1 LHHERLR
8 SAGGAAFVVANHLEK
23 IAMMTFGAPIWF
35 WALAV
40 IPVLALFFARA
51 EQRGVERLREF
62 VSPRLLPQL
71 AATVNRG
78 RRVLRFGLLMLG
90 LAFAIV
96 SLARPQWGYIY
107 EDVKR
112 KGLDLLF
119 AVDTS
124 RSMLSNDVQPNRLER
139 VKLAAQDL
147 VNQLQGDRVGLIA
160 FAGRAF
166 LQAPLTIDYEAEV
179 ESINDLDTKT
189 IPEGGTNI
197 SEAINLALNTF
208 GKSAA
213 GNRALI
219 IFTDG
224 EDLSG
229 DAAKMA
235 KAAAD
240 AGVRIFTVGV
250 GTPQG
255 SLIPVTSD
263 DGGTAFVKD
272 SAGQVVKSK
281 LDEKRLREI
290 AQATGGFYLHLDD
303 GPRTMSQLYSQG
315 LANMKAADI
324 DARLGRRPIERYEW
338 PLGGAMLALT
348 MSILIGERKRVRV
361 RARVPRWSKIA
372 VPATA
377 LILIFARPAFGAATG
392 LNLYREG
399 KYNDA
404 YKSFQDD
411 LQLHPDSSQKE
422 KIEFDAGAAA
432 FKMGDYNKALQ
443 SFSNALLSPDKGLQ
457 ENSHFNLGRTLE
469 DRADMD
475 QTNETT
481 LKDLTDAASHYES
494 TLRLNPKNEA
504 AKANLEE
511 VRKKIERLKQHP
523 KQKPTPPP
531 QQQNKKDKNQQQNG
545 GEQNQ
550 DQQQSQSQSSS
561 GKDQNQQQQQQQNQQ
576 AQSQNQS
583 GSSQSKNSQDKS
595 NRAQAKNEP
604 QKNQQPQAGET
615 PSPSPGKGKDQQQ
628 ANQPSPSPGKGENK
642 NAQASPS
649 PSAGEQDRQS
659 GRDQEQPEESPSP
672 GGGEDQM
679 PPPSPGEGEGGEGS
693 ASPSA
698 TPTSSP
704 QKKLAGEI
712 KGANG
717 DQQPQNPQ
725 NAAQLAEAESEKE
738 GQMSEK
744 QAELLL
750 KSMKDEEQRVQ
761 LDERKVRRRV
771 YNDW

>member
-1 LHHERLR
+1 M
-8 SAGGAAFVVANHLEK
+8 S
-23 IAMMTFGAPIWF
+23 FGAPVWF
-35 WALAV
+35 WALLA
-40 IPVLALFFARA
+40 IPVLGLLFARA
-51 EQRGVERLREF
+51 EQRAIARLREF

-71 AATVNRG
+71 SATVNRS
-78 RRVLRFGLLMLG
+78 RRLLRFGWLMLAV
-90 LAFAIV
+90 AFAIV
-96 SLARPQWGYIY
+96 TLARPQWGYIY

-166 LQAPLTIDYEAEV
+166 LQAPLTIDYEAAV
-179 ESINDLDTKT
+179 ESINDLDIKT

-224 EDLSG
+224 EELSG
-229 DAAKMA
+229 DAV
-235 KAAAD
+235 KAANSA
-240 AGVRIFTVGV
+240 AATGVRIFTIGV

-255 SLIPVTSD
+255 SLIPITSD

-281 LDEKRLREI
+281 LDEKRLQEI
-290 AQATGGFYLHLDD
+290 AQATGGFYLHLGD
-303 GPRTMSQLYSQG
+303 GPRTMGELYTRG
-315 LANMKAADI
+315 LANMKAAEI
-324 DARLGRRPIERYEW
+324 DARLSRRPIERYEW
-338 PLGGAMLALT
+338 PLGAAIVALT
-348 MSILIGERKRVRV
+348 MSILTRERKKV
-361 RARVPRWSKIA
+361 RARSHVTRWAKAA

-377 LILIFARPAFGAATG
+377 LLFLVARPTFATAPG
-392 LNLYREG
+392 LNLYRDG
-399 KYNDA
+399 KYKDA
-404 YKSFQDD
+404 YQSFQED
-411 LQLHPDSSQKE
+411 LQAHPDSSEKD

-443 SFSNALLSPDKGLQ
+443 SFSGALLSPDLKLQ

-469 DRADMD
+469 DRADLD
-475 QTNETT
+475 QTTDTT
-481 LKDLTDAASHYES
+481 LKDLTDAASHYEA

-511 VRKKIERLKQHP
+511 VKKKIERLKQHP

-531 QQQNKKDKNQQQNG
+531 QQQQQNKKNQQQG
-545 GEQNQ
+545 GGGQNQDQ

-561 GKDQNQQQQQQQNQQ
+561 GSKDQQQQNQQQQQRKQQ

-583 GSSQSKNSQDKS
+583 SSGKDQNSKNQSSQQM
-595 NRAQAKNEP
+595 AKNEP
-604 QKNQQPQAGET
+604 QKNQQSKPGET
-615 PSPSPGKGKDQQQ
+615 PSPSPGREKNKN
-628 ANQPSPSPGKGENK
+628 ASASPNPSPGTQDQK
-642 NAQASPS
+642 AS
-649 PSAGEQDRQS
+649 SAKE
-659 GRDQEQPEESPSP
+659 EQPEESPSP
-672 GGGEDQM
+672 GSGEDQI
-679 PPPSPGEGEGGEGS
+679 PSPSPGEGEGEGEN

-698 TPTSSP
+698 SPTSSP
-704 QKKLAGEI
+704 EKKFAGEI

-717 DQQPQNPQ
+717 EQQPQSKNQ
-725 NAAQLAEAESEKE
+725 AAAIAEAEPEKE
-738 GQMSEK
+738 GQMTQK

-750 KSMKDEEQRVQ
+750 QSMKDEEARVH
-761 LDERKVRRRV
+761 LDERRVRRHV

>member
-1 LHHERLR
+1 M
-8 SAGGAAFVVANHLEK
+8 S
-23 IAMMTFGAPIWF
+23 FGAPIWF
-35 WALAV
+35 LALLV
-40 IPVLALFFARA
+40 IPVLALLFARA
-51 EQRGVERLREF
+51 EQRGIARLREF

-71 AATVNRG
+71 AATVNRS
-78 RRVLRFGLLMLG
+78 RRVFRFALLMLG
-90 LAFAIV
+90 LALAIV

-224 EDLSG
+224 EELSG
-229 DAAKMA
+229 DAAKVA
-235 KAAAD
+235 KAAAE

-303 GPRTMSQLYSQG
+303 GPRTMSQLYAQG
-315 LANMKAADI
+315 LASMKAADI

-338 PLGGAMLALT
+338 PLGAAILALT
-348 MSILIGERKRVRV
+348 MSILIGERKRVRA
-361 RARVPRWSKIA
+361 RARVPQWSKIA

-377 LILIFARPAFGAATG
+377 LILVFARPAFGAATG

-404 YKSFQDD
+404 YKSFQED
-411 LQLHPDSSQKE
+411 LQSHPDSSQKE
-422 KIEFDAGAAA
+422 KIEFDAGTAA

-443 SFSNALLSPDKGLQ
+443 SFSNALLSSDKGLQ

-511 VRKKIERLKQHP
+511 VKKKIERLKQHP

-531 QQQNKKDKNQQQNG
+531 QQQNKNDKNQQPNG
-545 GEQNQ
+545 GGQNQ

-561 GKDQNQQQQQQQNQQ
+561 GKDQSQQQQQQQQQQNQQ
-576 AQSQNQS
+576 AQSQNES
-583 GSSQSKNSQDKS
+583 GSTKNSQDKS
-595 NRAQAKNEP
+595 NQAQAKNEP

-615 PSPSPGKGKDQQQ
+615 PSPSPGKDQQQ
-628 ANQPSPSPGKGENK
+628 ASQSSPSPGKGENK
-642 NAQASPS
+642 NASATPS
-649 PSAGEQDRQS
+649 PPAGEQDRQS

-672 GGGEDQM
+672 GGGDDQK
-679 PPPSPGEGEGGEGS
+679 PSPSPGEREGEN
-693 ASPSA
+693 ATPSA

-717 DQQPQNPQ
+717 DQPPQNPQ
-725 NAAQLAEAESEKE
+725 NAAQLTEAEPEKE

-761 LDERKVRRRV
+761 LDERRVRRHV

>member
-1 LHHERLR
+1 
-8 SAGGAAFVVANHLEK
+8 
-23 IAMMTFGAPIWF
+23 MTFAAPEWF
-35 WALAV
+35 WAYAIL
-40 IPVLALFFARA
+40 PALVALYLRA
-51 EQRGVERLREF
+51 ERRRTIILREF
-62 VSPRLLPQL
+62 ISPRLLPEL
-71 AATVNRG
+71 AGNLDRT
-78 RRVLRFGLLMLG
+78 RRALRFVCVFLSI
-90 LAFAIV
+90 AFAITA
-96 SLARPQWGYIY
+96 LAKPRWGYAY

-112 KGLDLLF
+112 RGLDLLF

-139 VKLAAQDL
+139 VKLTAQDL

-197 SEAINLALNTF
+197 SEAINLAVRTF

-224 EDLSG
+224 EELSG
-229 DAAKMA
+229 DAVKTAKG
-235 KAAAD
+235 AAE
-240 AGVRIFTVGV
+240 AGVRIFTIGV

-255 SLIPVTSD
+255 SLIPVPRGD
-263 DGGTAFVKD
+263 DGGTGFVKD

-290 AQATGGFYLHLDD
+290 AEATGGFYLHLES
-303 GPRTMSQLYSQG
+303 GPQTMAQLYSQG
-315 LANMKAADI
+315 LSNLKAAEI
-324 DARLGRRPIERYEW
+324 DARLSRTPIERYEW
-338 PLGGAMLALT
+338 PLGAAMLALT
-348 MSILIGERKRVRV
+348 ISILVGERKRVRV
-361 RARVPRWSKIA
+361 RSRLPRWSKIA

-377 LILIFARPAFGAATG
+377 LLLIFARPAFGTANTG
-392 LNLYREG
+392 LNLYRDG

-411 LQLHPDSSQKE
+411 LQSHPDSSQKE
-422 KIEFDAGAAA
+422 RIEFDAGAAA

-443 SFSNALLSPDKGLQ
+443 SFSDALLSPDTKLQ

-469 DRADMD
+469 ERADMD
-475 QTNETT
+475 QSTDKT

-511 VRKKIERLKQHP
+511 VKKKIQRLKQHP

-531 QQQNKKDKNQQQNG
+531 QQQNKKDKNQQQSG
-545 GEQNQ
+545 GGQNQ

-561 GKDQNQQQQQQQNQQ
+561 GKDQSQQQQQQQQQQQNQQ

-583 GSSQSKNSQDKS
+583 GSTKNSQDKS

-604 QKNQQPQAGET
+604 QKNQQSQAGET
-615 PSPSPGKGKDQQQ
+615 PSPSPGKDQQQ
-628 ANQPSPSPGKGENK
+628 ASQPSPSPGKGENK
-642 NAQASPS
+642 NASATPS
-649 PSAGEQDRQS
+649 PSAGGQDRQS

-672 GGGEDQM
+672 GGGDDQK
-679 PPPSPGEGEGGEGS
+679 PSPSPGEGEGEN
-693 ASPSA
+693 ATPSA

-717 DQQPQNPQ
+717 DQPPQSPQ
-725 NAAQLAEAESEKE
+725 NAAQLAEAEPEKE

-761 LDERKVRRRV
+761 LDERRVRRHV

>member
-1 LHHERLR
+1 
-8 SAGGAAFVVANHLEK
+8 
-23 IAMMTFGAPIWF
+23 MTFGAPVWF
-35 WALAV
+35 WALFA
-40 IPVLALFFARA
+40 IPVLALLFARA
-51 EQRGVERLREF
+51 ERHAVARLREF

-71 AATVNRG
+71 SATVNRS
-78 RRVLRFGLLMLG
+78 RRVLRFGWVMLA
-90 LAFAIV
+90 LAFAV
-96 SLARPQWGYIY
+96 LTLAQPQWGYVY

-166 LQAPLTIDYEAEV
+166 LQAPLTIDYEAAV

-224 EDLSG
+224 EELSG
-229 DAAKMA
+229 DAVKAAKV
-235 KAAAD
+235 AAD
-240 AGVRIFTVGV
+240 AGVKIFTIGV

-255 SLIPVTSD
+255 SLIPITSD

-281 LDEKRLREI
+281 LDEKRLGEI
-290 AQATGGFYLHLDD
+290 AQARSGFYLHLDD
-303 GPRTMSQLYSQG
+303 APRTMSQLYTQG
-315 LANMKAADI
+315 LANMKAAEI
-324 DARLGRRPIERYEW
+324 DARLSRRPIERYEW
-338 PLGGAMLALT
+338 PLGAAIVALT
-348 MSILIGERKRVRV
+348 MSILTRERKKV
-361 RARVPRWSKIA
+361 RARAGVARWAKVA

-377 LILIFARPAFGAATG
+377 VLLLLIRPAFATAPG
-392 LNLYREG
+392 LNLYRDG
-399 KYNDA
+399 KYKDA
-404 YKSFQDD
+404 YQSFQQD
-411 LQLHPDSSQKE
+411 LQSHPDSAEKE

-443 SFSNALLSPDKGLQ
+443 SFSDALLSPDLKLQ
-457 ENSHFNLGRTLE
+457 EDSHFNLGRTLE
-469 DRADMD
+469 DRADLD
-475 QTNETT
+475 QTTETT
-481 LKDLTDAASHYES
+481 LKDLTDAASHYEG

-511 VRKKIERLKQHP
+511 VKKKIERLKQHP
-523 KQKPTPPP
+523 KKKPTPPP
-531 QQQNKKDKNQQQNG
+531 QQQQQNKKNQQQGG
-545 GEQNQ
+545 GEQTQNQ
-550 DQQQSQSQSSS
+550 DQQQSQSGSG
-561 GKDQNQQQQQQQNQQ
+561 GKDQKQQKQQQPQQQNQQ
-576 AQSQNQS
+576 AQSQDRS
-583 GSSQSKNSQDKS
+583 GSSQNKNSQEQS
-595 NRAQAKNEP
+595 NQQMAKNEP
-604 QKNQQPQAGET
+604 QKKQQSKPGET
-615 PSPSPGKGKDQQQ
+615 PSPSSGADQNQEK
-628 ANQPSPSPGKGENK
+628 QPSPSPGKGEDK
-642 NAQASPS
+642 NASASPS
-649 PSAGEQDRQS
+649 PSAGAQDQQQS
-659 GRDQEQPEESPSP
+659 SGKQEQPKESPTP

-679 PPPSPGEGEGGEGS
+679 PSPSPGEGEGEGEN
-693 ASPSA
+693 ASPLAS
-698 TPTSSP
+698 PTSSP
-704 QKKLAGEI
+704 QKRLAGEI
-712 KGANG
+712 KSANG
-717 DQQPQNPQ
+717 EQSPQSKDKAAAIADAQP
-725 NAAQLAEAESEKE
+725 EKE

-750 KSMKDEEQRVQ
+750 QSMKDEEARVQ
-761 LDERKVRRRV
+761 LDERRIRRRV

>member
-1 LHHERLR
+1 M
-8 SAGGAAFVVANHLEK
+8 S
-23 IAMMTFGAPIWF
+23 FGAPIWF

-40 IPVLALFFARA
+40 IPALALLFARA
-51 EQRGVERLREF
+51 EQRGIVRLREF

-78 RRVLRFGLLMLG
+78 RRVVRFVLLMLG
-90 LAFAIV
+90 LALAIV

-197 SEAINLALNTF
+197 SEAINLAVNTF

-224 EDLSG
+224 EELSG
-229 DAAKMA
+229 DGVKMA

-240 AGVRIFTVGV
+240 SGVKIFTVGV

-255 SLIPVTSD
+255 SLIPVQSD

-290 AQATGGFYLHLDD
+290 AQATSGFYLHLDD

-338 PLGGAMLALT
+338 PLGAAVLALT
-348 MSILIGERKRVRV
+348 LSILIGERKRVRV
-361 RARVPRWSKIA
+361 RIRAPRWSKTA
-372 VPATA
+372 VRATA
-377 LILIFARPAFGAATG
+377 LILIFAGPAFGAASG

-411 LQLHPDSSQKE
+411 LQSHPDSSQKE

-443 SFSNALLSPDKGLQ
+443 SFSDALLSPDKRLQ

-494 TLRLNPKNEA
+494 TLQLNPKNEA

-531 QQQNKKDKNQQQNG
+531 QQENKKEKNQQQNGG

-550 DQQQSQSQSSS
+550 DQQQSQGSS
-561 GKDQNQQQQQQQNQQ
+561 GKDQKQNQQQQNQQ

-583 GSSQSKNSQDKS
+583 GSSQSQNSQDKS
-595 NRAQAKNEP
+595 NQQQAKNEP
-604 QKNQQPQAGET
+604 QKSQQPKPGESPA
-615 PSPSPGKGKDQQQ
+615 PSQGKDQQQ
-628 ANQPSPSPGKGENK
+628 QNQPSPSAEKGENK
-642 NAQASPS
+642 NASASPS

-659 GRDQEQPEESPSP
+659 GRDQDQPEQSPSP
-672 GGGEDQM
+672 GGGEDQA
-679 PPPSPGEGEGGEGS
+679 PSPSPGEGEGEDQNGT
-693 ASPSA
+693 PSA
-698 TPTSSP
+698 TPSATP
-704 QKKLAGEI
+704 QKKMAGEI

-725 NAAQLAEAESEKE
+725 NAAQLADAEPEKQ

-750 KSMKDEEQRVQ
+750 QSMKDEEQRVQ
-761 LDERKVRRRV
+761 LDERKARRHV

>member
-1 LHHERLR
+1 M
-8 SAGGAAFVVANHLEK
+8 S
-23 IAMMTFGAPIWF
+23 FGAPIWF
-35 WALAV
+35 WALLA
-40 IPVLALFFARA
+40 IPVLAVLFARA
-51 EQRGVERLREF
+51 EQRGVAKLREF

-71 AATVNRG
+71 AATVNRF
-78 RRVLRFGLLMLG
+78 RRVLRFALLMLG
-90 LAFAIV
+90 LALAIV

-166 LQAPLTIDYEAEV
+166 LQAPLTIDYEAAV

-197 SEAINLALNTF
+197 SEAINLAVNTF

-224 EDLSG
+224 EELNG
-229 DAAKMA
+229 DAAKTA
-235 KAAAD
+235 KSAAD
-240 AGVRIFTVGV
+240 AGVRIFAVGV

-255 SLIPVTSD
+255 SLIPINSD

-281 LDEKRLREI
+281 LDEKRLHEI
-290 AQATGGFYLHLDD
+290 AQISGGFYLHLDD
-303 GPRTMSQLYSQG
+303 GPRTMSQLYSEG

-324 DARLGRRPIERYEW
+324 DARSGRRPIERYEW
-338 PLGGAMLALT
+338 PLGAAMLALT
-348 MSILIGERKRVRV
+348 MSILIGERKKVHV
-361 RARVPRWSKIA
+361 RARSPRWSKIA

-377 LILIFARPAFGAATG
+377 LLFIFAGPVFGTATG

-404 YKSFQDD
+404 YQSFQQD
-411 LQLHPDSSQKE
+411 LNSHPDSSEKE

-443 SFSNALLSPDKGLQ
+443 SFSDSLLSSDKALQ

-469 DRADMD
+469 DRADKD
-475 QTNETT
+475 ETNDNT

-545 GEQNQ
+545 GDQNQ

-561 GKDQNQQQQQQQNQQ
+561 GKDQNQQQQQQNQQ

-595 NRAQAKNEP
+595 NQAQAKNEP
-604 QKNQQPQAGET
+604 QKNQQPQPGES
-615 PSPSPGKGKDQQQ
+615 PSPSPGKGQQQ
-628 ANQPSPSPGKGENK
+628 TNQPSPAPGKGENK
-642 NAQASPS
+642 NALATAS
-649 PSAGEQDRQS
+649 PSAGGQDRQS
-659 GRDQEQPEESPSP
+659 SRNQEQPEESPSP

-679 PPPSPGEGEGGEGS
+679 PSPSPGEGEGEGEN
-693 ASPSA
+693 ATPSA

-704 QKKLAGEI
+704 QRKLAGEI

-717 DQQPQNPQ
+717 DKQPQSPQ
-725 NAAQLAEAESEKE
+725 QAAQLGGAEPEKE

-761 LDERKVRRRV
+761 LDERKVRRHV

>member
-1 LHHERLR
+1 M
-8 SAGGAAFVVANHLEK
+8 S
-23 IAMMTFGAPIWF
+23 FGAPIWF
-35 WALAV
+35 WALLV
-40 IPVLALFFARA
+40 IPVLALLFARA
-51 EQRGVERLREF
+51 EQRGIARLREF

-71 AATVNRG
+71 AATVNRS
-78 RRVLRFGLLMLG
+78 RRVFRFALLMLG
-90 LAFAIV
+90 LALAIV

-224 EDLSG
+224 EELSG
-229 DAAKMA
+229 DAAKVA
-235 KAAAD
+235 KAAAE

-303 GPRTMSQLYSQG
+303 GPRTMSQLYAQG

-338 PLGGAMLALT
+338 PLGAAILALT
-348 MSILIGERKRVRV
+348 MSILIGERKRVRA
-361 RARVPRWSKIA
+361 RARVPQWSKIA

-377 LILIFARPAFGAATG
+377 LILVFARPAFGAATG

-404 YKSFQDD
+404 YKSFQED
-411 LQLHPDSSQKE
+411 LQSHPDSSQKE
-422 KIEFDAGAAA
+422 KIEFDAGTAA

-443 SFSNALLSPDKGLQ
+443 SFSNALLSSDKGLQ

-511 VRKKIERLKQHP
+511 VKKKIERLKQHP

-531 QQQNKKDKNQQQNG
+531 QQQNKNDKNQQQNG
-545 GEQNQ
+545 GGQNQ

-561 GKDQNQQQQQQQNQQ
+561 GKDQSQQQQQQQQQNQQ

-583 GSSQSKNSQDKS
+583 GSTKNSQDKS
-595 NRAQAKNEP
+595 NQAQAKNEP

-615 PSPSPGKGKDQQQ
+615 PSPSPGKDQQQ
-628 ANQPSPSPGKGENK
+628 ASQSSPSPGKGENK
-642 NAQASPS
+642 NASATPS
-649 PSAGEQDRQS
+649 PSAGGQDRQS

-672 GGGEDQM
+672 GGGDDQK
-679 PPPSPGEGEGGEGS
+679 PSPSPGEREGEN
-693 ASPSA
+693 ATPSA

-717 DQQPQNPQ
+717 DQPPQNPQ
-725 NAAQLAEAESEKE
+725 NAAQLAEAEPEKE

-761 LDERKVRRRV
+761 LDERKVRRHV